1 MSGSLMNT
9 LEGVRTAHNNS
20 VLNQVPPLILSK
32 HQHFTSIDNLTKQQ
46 RKHPQIKQILR
57 GMQYSNFCK
66 QDSHIYG
73 CNSIQ
78 GFIQTSIQKEHL
90 RKKNLS
96 KIISEVIKR
105 PEISDKGYQRFQL
118 FKEQIREK
126 LHGSDEYIFS
136 ETYKQKYGNP
146 LLKIDR
152 NASVEDAQ
160 HYYSKQQH
168 YNQAKLKMAAKLSDD
183 IGIDLSQCSL
193 N

>member
-1 MSGSLMNT
+1 
-9 LEGVRTAHNNS
+9 
-20 VLNQVPPLILSK
+20 
-32 HQHFTSIDNLTKQQ
+32 
-46 RKHPQIKQILR
+46 
-57 GMQYSNFCK
+57 MQYSNFCK

-168 YNQAKLKMAAKLSDD
+168 YNQAKLKMAAKL
-183 IGIDLSQCSL
+183 
-193 N
+193 